1 MSNKAPIRVN
11 IVSESDVWVK
21 GHGVHTAY
29 DEMATALEAR
39 DDVTVIRGEF
49 NKRVDCD
56 VVHFHTIGS
65 QTFLKLFQRGPKKV
79 ITAHIIPQSYI
90 GSLILAKYW
99 SFAASW
105 YMGLYYRRG
114 HKVLAVSQT
123 VAKVLRDDLRVPAE
137 KIEVFYNTID
147 MNQYTPTESSKKAA
161 RKALNLREDSFIVY
175 GNGQV
180 QPRKR
185 IDVFIKMARELP
197 DVQFIWVGGIP
208 FKQLAADYASM
219 QKMLNNIPSN
229 LLCVGIVPHE
239 EVVTYLHAAD
249 VFCLPAEQE
258 NHPMSVL
265 EAAGAGLPLVVRD
278 LPEYDD
284 SFGADVLRCND
295 DTFTAAIAKIR
306 DDIAVY
312 REWQDK
318 SAAVAERFD
327 SAAAAERYVDL
338 YRDLI
343 Q

>member
-1 MSNKAPIRVN
+1 MSSQKSIRVN
-11 IVSESDVWVK
+11 IVSESDVWIK

-49 NKRVDCD
+49 EKRVDCD
-56 VVHFHTIGS
+56 VVHFHTIGTR
-65 QTFLKLFQRGPKKV
+65 TFLKLFQRGPKKV
-79 ITAHIIPQSYI
+79 ISAHIIPQSYI

-123 VAKVLRDDLRVPAE
+123 VANVLRDELHVPSD
-137 KIEVFYNTID
+137 KIEIFYNTIN
-147 MNQYTPTESSKKAA
+147 MKQYMPTVDSKKAA

-185 IDVFIKMARELP
+185 IDIFIKMARELP
-197 DVQFIWVGGIP
+197 DVQFVWVGGIP
-208 FKQLAADYASM
+208 FKQLAADYSSM
-219 QKMLNNIPSN
+219 QKMLNDVPSN

-239 EVVTYLHAAD
+239 NVINYLHAAD

-265 EAAGAGLPLVVRD
+265 EAAGAQLPIIVRD

-284 SFGADVLRCND
+284 SFGDDVLRCND
-295 DTFTAAIAKIR
+295 DTFTNTVAKLR
-306 DDIAVY
+306 DDKSFY
-312 REWQDK
+312 REWQRRA
-318 SAAVAERFD
+318 SIVADRFD
-327 SAAAAERYVDL
+327 STAAAQQYVDL